1 LYNLIHIL
9 SIGTKEQSHM
19 GWMLHKLDFRNCTRL
34 LVGGVGQY
42 KWTIRILSVHKNI
55 PNNFGHNLSPSSEL
69 SSPKQKHYFAPATL
83 RQNWLFIPGTG
94 FCVWF
99 RYFFYTDFSLSLV
112 GPRKVVGI
120 GSLFFNFEPYVKM
133 WRFSK
138 IFLKQFELWPLFFL
152 IEKKKPHI
160 ELMTKVSQNLVWTR
174 F

>member
-1 LYNLIHIL
+1 MYNLIHIL

-42 KWTIRILSVHKNI
+42 KWTIRILSVHKNV

-120 GSLFFNFEPYVKM
+120 GSLFFNYFETIWTLAPLLFNWKKKTPHWTYDKS
-133 WRFSK
+133 FSK
-138 IFLKQFELWPLFFL
+138 FSVNKVLKFF
-152 IEKKKPHI
+152 
-160 ELMTKVSQNLVWTR
+160 
-174 F
+174 